1 MIAYPWLVDGLMT
14 RLLEAGKGDKA
25 ILFLHGLSTR
35 ADRWNRN
42 LDFFASQGYRAIAV
56 DLPGHGFAARP
67 ADYPYGVPAF
77 ADFVAALLDSLSLES
92 VDLVG
97 TSLGGHVAARFACAH
112 PGRVRTLALVDSVG
126 VVPITRET
134 GEGVRNAVRNTSHAG
149 IAAKL
154 NNAFETKSV
163 LTEDLILED
172 WRINNTPGAE
182 RVFEVLGAYFA
193 ERLNDDVVGPALAG
207 LADRLPMLLVW
218 GAEDRIVP
226 LAVGEASHLALPRAR
241 YEVIPGTGHAPYLEA
256 PERFNPLL
264 AGFIAGSA
272 PDTTKKA

>member
-1 MIAYPWLVDGLMT
+1 MT
-14 RLLEAGKGDKA
+14 P
-25 ILFLHGLSTR
+25 I
-35 ADRWNRN
+35 
-42 LDFFASQGYRAIAV
+42 
-56 DLPGHGFAARP
+56 RP
-67 ADYPYGVPAF
+67 AYCDQKPRMGI
-77 ADFVAALLDSLSLES
+77 SL
-92 VDLVG
+92 
-97 TSLGGHVAARFACAH
+97 T
-112 PGRVRTLALVDSVG
+112 
-126 VVPITRET
+126 
-134 GEGVRNAVRNTSHAG
+134 RNAVRNTSHAG

-163 LTEDLILED
+163 LTDDLILED

-193 ERLNDDVVGPALAG
+193 ERLNDDVVGPALAQ

-226 LAVGEASHLALPRAR
+226 LAVGEASHLALPQAR
-241 YEVIPGTGHAPYLEA
+241 YEIIPGTGHAPYLES